1 MIGQLSMRYQG
12 IYCWCLL
19 WQTTRFYGPCNNPKT
34 WWRHQMETFSALLAL
49 CAGNSPVP
57 SQRPVTRSFDVLFDL
72 RMNKR
77 SNKQSWGCHRA
88 HYDVTLM
95 NPGKRSLGYL
105 IRAYQ
110 LSENMSAVPYYD
122 RPFGIGPGTDD
133 QQKIPDRHVNPIAEF
148 VDHRQCHPWDPIII
162 DIGFRIWIICA
173 TQFYALNISSTS
185 ITNNS
190 PNSYSM
196 LILVLQSKDV
206 NFGQSITIA
215 NESILFMWCH
225 VSKCI

>member
-95 NPGKRSLGYL
+95 NPGKESRLFDKGIPAIGKYVRCSLLWSAIRYRSGNRWPTKNPWSSRKPYRG
-105 IRAYQ
+105 ICW
-110 LSENMSAVPYYD
+110 SPSMSPV
-122 RPFGIGPGTDD
+122 GSHNN
-133 QQKIPDRHVNPIAEF
+133 RHWF
-148 VDHRQCHPWDPIII
+148 
-162 DIGFRIWIICA
+162 
-173 TQFYALNISSTS
+173 
-185 ITNNS
+185 
-190 PNSYSM
+190 
-196 LILVLQSKDV
+196 
-206 NFGQSITIA
+206 
-215 NESILFMWCH
+215 
-225 VSKCI
+225 